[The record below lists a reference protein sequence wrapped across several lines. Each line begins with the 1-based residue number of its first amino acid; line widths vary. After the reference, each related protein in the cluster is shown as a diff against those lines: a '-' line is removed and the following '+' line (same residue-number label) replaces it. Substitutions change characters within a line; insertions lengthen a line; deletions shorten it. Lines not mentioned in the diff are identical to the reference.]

1 MRKIVKTEISGQ
13 DFFDPTENYLGYLD
27 FAVNGIKEMNYK
39 IIALSVD
46 AIPIPMTAKT
56 DNKIVATLE
65 GAKKALIISKGKRKA
80 LVHLFGAYQNW
91 IGQTI
96 KIVAD
101 PTVKFKGKVVGG
113 LVIQKASQQLNN
125 QGRR

>member
-1 MRKIVKTEISGQ
+1 MSRKIIKTEISGK

-27 FAVNGIKEMNYK
+27 FAVNGTKDATFK
-39 IIALSVD
+39 ITALSVD
-46 AIPIPMTAKT
+46 AIPIPMSGKT

-65 GAKKALIISKGKRKA
+65 GAKKALIISKGKRKV

-91 IGQTI
+91 IGQSI

-101 PTVKFKGKVVGG
+101 PTIKFKGKVVGG
-113 LVIQKASQQLNN
+113 LVIQRASNK
-125 QGRR
+125 

>member
-1 MRKIVKTEISGQ
+1 MRKIIKTEITGG
-13 DFFDPTENYLGYLD
+13 DFIDPTENYLGFLD
-27 FAVNGIKEMNYK
+27 FAVNGTKEAHFK
-39 IIALSVD
+39 ITALSVD
-46 AIPIPMTAKT
+46 SIPIPMSGKS

-65 GAKKALIISKGKRKA
+65 GAKKALIISKGKRKS

-113 LVIQKASQQLNN
+113 LVIQKAT
-125 QGRR
+125 QGK

>member
-1 MRKIVKTEISGQ
+1 MRKIVKNEVTGK

-27 FAVNGIKEMNYK
+27 FAVNGTKEAVFK
-39 IIALSVD
+39 ITGLSVD

-91 IGQTI
+91 IGKEI
-96 KIVAD
+96 KLVAD
-101 PTVKFKGKVVGG
+101 PTVRFKGKQVGG
-113 LVIQKASQQLNN
+113 LVIQKA
-125 QGRR
+125 R

>member
-1 MRKIVKTEISGQ
+1 MRKIIKSEITGK

-27 FAVNGIKEMNYK
+27 FAVNGTKEAQFK
-39 IIALSVD
+39 IIALGID
-46 AIPIPMTAKT
+46 AVPIPMSGKT

-96 KIVAD
+96 KLVAD
-101 PTVKFKGKVVGG
+101 PTVKFKGKEVGG
-113 LVIQKASQQLNN
+113 LVIQKSTQQT
-125 QGRR
+125 QGR

>member
-1 MRKIVKTEISGQ
+1 MRKIIKTEISGG
-13 DFFDPTENYLGYLD
+13 DFIDPAENYLGFLD
-27 FAVNGIKEMNYK
+27 FAVNGTKEANFK
-39 IIALSVD
+39 ITALSVD
-46 AIPIPMTAKT
+46 SIPIPMSGKS

-113 LVIQKASQQLNN
+113 LVIQKAT
-125 QGRR
+125 QG